1 MTTRLVIQGIV
12 VALVGVVIF
21 LNSRRLAEH
30 AVPRSWPEPFGRR
43 FDGKDPL
50 RDFTWGYRAA
60 GVGAAVLG
68 IFWLVQG
75 LR

>member
-1 MTTRLVIQGIV
+1 MNTRLVVQGAV

-21 LNSRRLAEH
+21 LSSRWLAER
-30 AVPRSWPEPFGRR
+30 AGPQSWPEPFGRR
-43 FDGKDPL
+43 LDGPNPL

-60 GVGAAVLG
+60 GLGACVLG
-68 IFWLVQG
+68 FVWLGQG